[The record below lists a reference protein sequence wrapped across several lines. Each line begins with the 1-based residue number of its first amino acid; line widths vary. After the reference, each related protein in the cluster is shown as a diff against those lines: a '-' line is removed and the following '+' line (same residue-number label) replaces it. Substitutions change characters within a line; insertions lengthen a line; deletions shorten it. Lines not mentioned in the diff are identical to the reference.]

1 MLSILKTLMA
11 PDVTVVQILPA
22 PDKIVLIAEPTAKA
36 SACPR
41 CGCGSS
47 RIHSHYV
54 RRLSDLPWQGRTV
67 EIQLHARRFRC
78 CDEQCCQQIFTERI
92 AQTVGSNARRTVRL
106 GNSQRAIDFAVGGEP
121 GARLSEKLAMPLS
134 GDTVLRLIRKTPI
147 APFPNPRV
155 VGIDDWAWRKG
166 QRYGTMVCDLE
177 RNQVIEL
184 LPDRETGTVANWLR
198 QYPDIEIIARDRA
211 RFYAEA
217 ATRGAPQARQVAD
230 RWHLLRN
237 LGDALQTIADK
248 HRRDIGKAWKRSQLQ
263 QSAALQVVAATPD
276 SRRRNNQVAREERYQ
291 EIKRLHHHGVP
302 YTEIAKVVGL
312 SHQAVSRWLKAAG
325 PPTHDKPRQPR
336 LIDAFETQL
345 ERRWLDGCRNG
356 SLLWREIRAAGFT
369 GTERTVRR
377 WTKARCEHEPVSVRA
392 IISAA
397 GTTISSREYVRLL
410 TLPVDKL
417 TDHATEFKQELEK
430 IAPAFLTAVT
440 LAKTLSD
447 LMQSRD
453 PVGFDA
459 WLLQAKT
466 GLLGRFARGLERE
479 GDAIRAAFEEIWS
492 TSPVEGQ
499 INRLKFI
506 KRRMYGRAKQDLL
519 RKMVLA
525 A

>member
-1 MLSILKTLMA
+1 MLPILKTLMA
-11 PDVTVVQILPA
+11 PDVTVVQILPS
-22 PDKIVLIAEPTAKA
+22 PDKIVLIARPTAKA
-36 SACPR
+36 SICPR

-54 RRLSDLPWQGRTV
+54 RRFSDLPWQGRTV

-78 CDEQCCQQIFTERI
+78 CDEQCCQQIFTERF
-92 AQTVGSNARRTVRL
+92 AQIVESGARRTVRL
-106 GNSQRAIDFAVGGEP
+106 GNSQRAIGLATGGEP

-134 GDTVLRLIRKTPI
+134 GDTVLRLIRKTPTP
-147 APFPNPRV
+147 PFPDPRV

-184 LPDRETGTVANWLR
+184 LPDREAGTVANWLS
-198 QYPDIEIIARDRA
+198 QYPGIEIIARDRA
-211 RFYAEA
+211 RFYAEGA
-217 ATRGAPQARQVAD
+217 SRGAPQARQVVD

-237 LGDALQTIADK
+237 LGDALQAIADK
-248 HRRDIGKAWKRSQLQ
+248 YRRDIGMAWKRAQPQ
-263 QSAALQVVAATPD
+263 QSTALQVVAPAPD
-276 SRRRNNQVAREERYQ
+276 SRRRNNQAAREECYQ
-291 EIKRLHHHGVP
+291 EIKRLRYHGAL
-302 YTEIAKVVGL
+302 YIEIAKAVGL
-312 SHQAVSRWLKAAG
+312 SHQAVSRWLKAGG
-325 PPTHDKPRQPR
+325 PPVHDKPRQPR
-336 LIDAFETQL
+336 LLDAFEAHL
-345 ERRWLDGCRNG
+345 ERRWLDGCRTG
-356 SLLWREIRAAGFT
+356 SLLWREIRAEGFT

-377 WTKARCEHEPVSVRA
+377 WTKARSEHEPVPVQA

-397 GTTISSREYVRLL
+397 GTSISSRQCIRLL
-410 TLPVDKL
+410 MLQADKL
-417 TDHATEFKQELEK
+417 TDHAREFKHELEK
-430 IAPAFLTAVT
+430 IAPAFLAAVA
-440 LAKTLSD
+440 LAKTFSD
-447 LMQSRD
+447 LMQNRD

-466 GLLGRFARGLERE
+466 GLLARFAFGLERE
-479 GDAIRAAFEEIWS
+479 RDAIRAAFEEIWS

-499 INRLKFI
+499 INRLKLI